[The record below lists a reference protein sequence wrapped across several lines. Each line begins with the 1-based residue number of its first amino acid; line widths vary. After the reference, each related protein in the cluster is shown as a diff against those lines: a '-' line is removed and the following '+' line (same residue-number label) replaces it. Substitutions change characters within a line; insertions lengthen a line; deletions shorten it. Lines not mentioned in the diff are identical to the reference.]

1 MAHRSAVAALLL
13 AAALPACAPRV
24 TQTPEAPRAPEPI
37 AAPPTPH
44 EASAY
49 AIVPMPAR
57 LQPGTGW
64 FVLGPTARIAI
75 ADGIDPRIAAAAERF
90 AVEMREATGLPLPVG
105 ASPASGSGEIRL
117 AIDPAVPG
125 GEEGYRL
132 RVAPEGVDLSAA
144 APAGLFYGLQTL
156 RQMAGTEPRDGAWRI
171 PAASI
176 EDAPRFEYRGVH
188 LDVGRHFFP
197 VDFIRKYIDMMSA
210 YKMNT
215 FHWHL
220 TEDQGWRLEI
230 EKYPLLTE
238 VGSCRKETR
247 VGREGRNAGFDGQRY
262 CGFYTQEEAREI
274 VEYARQR
281 FVTVIPEIEMPG
293 HSLAALA
300 AYPDFACTEGPFEVG
315 TRWGVYEEIYCPKE
329 ETFAFLED
337 VLTEVM
343 EIFPSEYIHIGGD
356 EAPKERWEESG
367 LAQEVIRREN
377 LGDEHELQ
385 SYFIQRMEK
394 FLNAHGRQIIGWDEI
409 LEGGLAP
416 NATVMSWRGEEGG
429 IAAAKEGHD
438 VVMTPNSYLYLD
450 YLQGPP
456 EGEPL
461 GIGGNLPLEK
471 VYSYEPQPAALTAAE
486 AEHILGAQANLWTE
500 YIKTPDHVEYMLF
513 PRLLALSEVVWSPRE
528 ARSWSSFVERL
539 PEQLDLLEAMDVNY
553 RHPVEVLGAAQ

>member
-1 MAHRSAVAALLL
+1 MKYRSTLAALLL
-13 AAALPACAPRV
+13 AAALPACAPAG
-24 TQTPEAPRAPEPI
+24 TRAP
-37 AAPPTPH
+37 AVAH
-44 EASAY
+44 DASTY
-49 AIVPMPAR
+49 SIVPLPAR
-57 LQPGTGW
+57 LQPSAGW
-64 FVLGPTARIAI
+64 FVLDAGTSIAVAPGVDARV
-75 ADGIDPRIAAAAERF
+75 AAAAERF
-90 AVEMREATGLPLPVG
+90 AAVLRQETGQPLPVETATGG
-105 ASPASGSGEIRL
+105 AGVIRL
-117 AIDPAVPG
+117 RIDPAVPG
-125 GEEGYRL
+125 GDEGYRL
-132 RVAPEGVDLSAA
+132 DVATGGVDLSAA

-176 EDAPRFEYRGVH
+176 EDAPRFGYRGVH

-197 VDFIRKYIDMMSA
+197 VEFIRKYIDMMSA

-247 VGREGRNAGFDGQRY
+247 VGREGRNAGFDGQPY
-262 CGFYTQEEAREI
+262 CGFYTQEQAREI

-293 HSLAALA
+293 HSLAAIA

-315 TRWGVYEEIYCPKE
+315 TRWGVYEDIYCPKE

-356 EAPKERWEESG
+356 EAPKTRWEESG

-385 SYFIQRMEK
+385 SYFIQRIEK
-394 FLNAHGRQIIGWDEI
+394 FLNAHGRRIIGWDEI

-450 YLQGPP
+450 YLQGPA

-471 VYSYEPQPAALTAAE
+471 VYGYEPQPEALTAQE

-513 PRLLALSEVVWSPRE
+513 PRLLALSEVVWSPKA